1 MFKNEEEEEYKK
13 GNLIKPIDSK
23 PTSTISILDE
33 RMPMTYNSVN
43 FKDKDTEKMN
53 SNKAMTGE
61 NEEYKVPI
69 TGMKSSSSYFNLGM
83 ALRGQMEKK
92 AKSQGFESLS
102 DRTSKM
108 KSERKEG
115 RSLKREEKAR
125 RKQYKAK

>member
-1 MFKNEEEEEYKK
+1 MPEEEEYKK
-13 GNLIKPIDSK
+13 GDLIKPMTKK
-23 PTSTISILDE
+23 PTPNISMIDE
-33 RMPMTYNSVN
+33 GMAMTYNSVN
-43 FKDKDTEKMN
+43 FKDKDAERMN
-53 SNKAMTGE
+53 SSKAMTGE
-61 NEEYKVPI
+61 NEEFQVPI

-102 DRTSKM
+102 DRTSKR

-125 RKQYKAK
+125 RK

>member
-1 MFKNEEEEEYKK
+1 MFGEEEESEYKK
-13 GNLIKPIDSK
+13 GDSIKPMVSNGIVM
-23 PTSTISILDE
+23 LDE
-33 RMPMTYNSVN
+33 RMPMSYDDVN
-43 FKDKDTEKMN
+43 FKNKDAEKMN
-53 SNKAMTGE
+53 SSKAMAGE
-61 NEEYKVPI
+61 NEEFQVPI

-102 DRTSKM
+102 DRTSKR

>member
-1 MFKNEEEEEYKK
+1 MPEEEEYKK
-13 GNLIKPIDSK
+13 GDLIKPMTKK
-23 PTSTISILDE
+23 PTPNISMIDE
-33 RMPMTYNSVN
+33 GMAMTYNSVN
-43 FKDKDTEKMN
+43 FKDKDAERMN
-53 SNKAMTGE
+53 SSKAMTGE
-61 NEEYKVPI
+61 NEEFQVPI

-102 DRTSKM
+102 DRTSKR